1 VLFANI
7 RNYCD
12 WHLIHLSS
20 IYTETI

>member
-20 IYTETI
+20 IYAETI